1 MKVMGH
7 LMSIWGQRVLKEMV
21 KEVSGHTYG
30 PLITQ
35 CMVLKCSMV
44 LAKGDFGTWF
54 SLTHGIGDFSNIE
67 GGKGKW
73 KRHACIFRELFLRPC
88 QPRVFVWGWQT
99 PSIHSGLVPVV

>member
-44 LAKGDFGTWF
+44 LAKGDFGTLF
-54 SLTHGIGDFSNIE
+54 SLTHGIVPWYWRLLKYKRRQRQME
-67 GGKGKW
+67 KACW
-73 KRHACIFRELFLRPC
+73 KIWR
-88 QPRVFVWGWQT
+88 FVLET
-99 PSIHSGLVPVV
+99 V